1 MNTLCI
7 VGILFVLC
15 CFIALIEPALKTRQ
29 CLFLYAS
36 VGVAMV
42 LIAGLRDGNTV
53 GDYKVYLEMYRFP
66 EETPTVEPTFTLIS
80 SLVKAV
86 CPWPV
91 LLFVIYASIGVT
103 CKIFAIKRL
112 TSLLFLSLVI
122 YISNVYLLHDMTQIR
137 AGVASGIFLLAIRPL
152 AEHKIFRYTAL
163 ILLASLFHYS
173 SLLLLPLVVL
183 KNQPIASKSKYLW
196 WSIVPLGFI
205 VHSTMFDISVI
216 PIESIRLKLEMYQ
229 HLQEQ
234 SVQGFTDANLFNPY
248 FLFRCALYY
257 GMLWK
262 RDTIGTYN
270 PYFPLLIKI
279 EGIALFLFPA
289 LSFISLLGYRGSEL
303 LGVVEIILYPLF
315 MYAFRPR
322 IAAKMAVIGIG
333 TLLLAVNIIHK
344 HLIFT

>member
-1 MNTLCI
+1 
-7 VGILFVLC
+7 
-15 CFIALIEPALKTRQ
+15 
-29 CLFLYAS
+29 
-36 VGVAMV
+36 MV

-122 YISNVYLLHDMTQIR
+122 YISNVYL
-137 AGVASGIFLLAIRPL
+137 PL

-205 VHSTMFDISVI
+205 VHGTMFDISVI

-248 FLFRCALYY
+248 FLFDVRCITACC
-257 GMLWK
+257 GNVT
-262 RDTIGTYN
+262 RSERTI
-270 PYFPLLIKI
+270 P
-279 EGIALFLFPA
+279 
-289 LSFISLLGYRGSEL
+289 ISRY
-303 LGVVEIILYPLF
+303 
-315 MYAFRPR
+315 
-322 IAAKMAVIGIG
+322 
-333 TLLLAVNIIHK
+333 
-344 HLIFT
+344 

>member
-1 MNTLCI
+1 MHTLGI
-7 VGILFVLC
+7 VTLLFVGC
-15 CFIALIEPALKTRQ
+15 AIIALGESSIKRKQLYFIYGLTG
-29 CLFLYAS
+29 FL
-36 VGVAMV
+36 MV
-42 LIAGLRDGNTV
+42 LAAGLRDGNTV
-53 GDYKVYLEMYRFP
+53 SDYKTYLNMFQYP
-66 EETPTVEPTFTLIS
+66 EASTVEPTFTLIG

-103 CKIFAIKRL
+103 CKILAIKRL

-205 VHSTMFDISVI
+205 VHGTMFDISVI